1 MKCSMLLKKAID
13 LVSIAAVILLGFFVI
28 ESRISEL
35 EEYVDR
41 TAFNVLHEQSVEL
54 HCQATGFTET
64 GLKFICEEE
73 NESTDGH
80 RSDDAAAE

>member
-1 MKCSMLLKKAID
+1 MPVRQISNLLWT
-13 LVSIAAVILLGFFVI
+13 VAVILGFALT
-28 ESRISEL
+28 EYRISEL

-41 TAFNVLHEQSVEL
+41 TAFNLLHEQSVEL